1 MAGWGQPVK
10 DHWSAPAF
18 DTYGFRRSELKQL
31 ADKLGIDLST
41 PLEEVKPTPL
51 NGVEQK
57 PLSEA
62 DVEILKMEIDT
73 LKKQVR
79 KLENERPILI
89 NRYREDDP
97 LYLAIKIR
105 NQEWAK
111 YDPENDRQTRGN
123 QTAIVKDLEDKGFSN
138 VQAKAIEMVAC
149 PIKR

>member
-97 LYLAIKIR
+97 LYLGKVRISRSFLPKL
-105 NQEWAK
+105 
-111 YDPENDRQTRGN
+111 TR
-123 QTAIVKDLEDKGFSN
+123 
-138 VQAKAIEMVAC
+138 
-149 PIKR
+149 

>member
-10 DHWSAPAF
+10 DHWSAPYF

-31 ADKLGIDLST
+31 ADKLEIDLSI
-41 PLEEVKPTPL
+41 PLEDVKPTL
-51 NGVEQK
+51 LTGVESK

-62 DVEILKMEIDT
+62 DVEILRMEINT

-79 KLENERPILI
+79 KLESERPILI
-89 NRYREDDP
+89 NTFRDDDP
-97 LYLAIKIR
+97 LFLAIKIR
-105 NQEWAK
+105 NQEWSK

-123 QTAIVKDLEDKGFSN
+123 QTAIVKELEDKGFSN

>member
-10 DHWSAPAF
+10 DHWSAPHF
-18 DTYGFRRSELKQL
+18 DNYGFRRSELKQL
-31 ADKLGIDLST
+31 ADRLGLDLSI
-41 PLEEVKPTPL
+41 PLEDVKPTQQI
-51 NGVEQK
+51 GVDSK
-57 PLSEA
+57 PLSES

-79 KLENERPILI
+79 KLESERPILI
-89 NRYREDDP
+89 NKFREDDP

-105 NQEWAK
+105 NQEWSK
-111 YDPENDRQTRGN
+111 YDPDNDRQTRGN

-138 VQAKAIEMVAC
+138 IQAKAIEMVAC

>member
-1 MAGWGQPVK
+1 MAGWGNS
-10 DHWSAPAF
+10 DHWSAPHF
-18 DTYGFRRSELKQL
+18 DAYGFRRSELKQL

-41 PLEEVKPTPL
+41 PLEDVKPTPL
-51 NGVEQK
+51 NGVENK

-62 DVEILKMEIDT
+62 DVEILKMEIDS

-97 LYLAIKIR
+97 LCLAIRIR
-105 NQEWAK
+105 NQEWSK

-123 QTAIVKDLEDKGFSN
+123 QTAIVRDLEENMGFSN